1 MSVRSVT
8 SLAEISK
15 EGLELTAVVGPLLA
29 EGAEPP
35 PARPKRRP
43 KKEWSSALTAMTGFA
58 ALFVGCSPMLL
69 LCVSLSMYSGLPPAA
84 DDAGAAAAG
93 GKGGRGGKKAATHGS
108 AHSHLH
114 RPRAGND
121 SRGLNEPNQTF
132 KVWPKAERHRGDDLR
147 EPEPSDSTEAPSEAS
162 ATPADMHPRLG
173 ITAEM
178 QARLAAPFGDGG
190 GEGERREDGGAA
202 PGRASVAP
210 MGRFREGSLE
220 AAAGEE
226 RRRAGGPS

>member
-1 MSVRSVT
+1 MMSVRSFT

-43 KKEWSSALTAMTGFA
+43 KKEWSPALTAMMGFA

-114 RPRAGND
+114 HPRAGDD

-132 KVWPKAERHRGDDLR
+132 EFRPKAERHRGDDLR
-147 EPEPSDSTEAPSEAS
+147 EPEPSGSTEAPSEVS
-162 ATPADMHPRLG
+162 ATPAEKH
-173 ITAEM
+173 ITAET

-202 PGRASVAP
+202 PGRAVAP